1 MRPHPTDTTAPSHAE
16 RSALIVGIA
25 STVVGMQMFIV
36 QPGMLNLLV
45 LSLPASEAQAGVI
58 ASAEMAGIALSTVLA
73 AGASDRFSRRAVGFG
88 AAAMLVAANLLSA
101 ACQDPWMLA
110 AVRALA
116 GIGSG
121 LLISLGYS
129 LLGTTA
135 NKDRAF
141 AYVITAVLMYGALG
155 IFVLPAAGALIG
167 LSGIFVAFAGMAALL
182 PAFFGKI
189 PPAPIEREG
198 RGILAAHRLNGREF
212 AALGAV
218 LVFFLGQGVVWAYLG
233 LIGLGEGLSEPAVS
247 SGLTLSQL
255 AGIGGALSLVWAT
268 RRVSPRVLLLV
279 GGLGSIVPLLALT
292 LKLGALGYA
301 ISVTIFN
308 FFANLM
314 TPFLMALVAKCGREG
329 NLVPIAAALQMVG
342 LAIGPAASAALVD
355 GHDFQS
361 VLITGAA
368 LFAAMILVG
377 LPTTFQLRNAAP
389 GAQSTRP
396 IAHS

>member
-1 MRPHPTDTTAPSHAE
+1 MRPHPTDTTAPSQAE

-45 LSLPASEAQAGVI
+45 LNLPASEAQAGII

-73 AGASDRFSRRAVGFG
+73 AGASDRFSRRAVGSG

-167 LSGIFVAFAGMAALL
+167 VSGIFVAFAGMAALL
-182 PAFFGKI
+182 PAFLGKV
-189 PPAPIEREG
+189 PPAPTEREG
-198 RGILAAHRLNGREF
+198 RGILTKHRLNRREF
-212 AALGAV
+212 AALAAV
-218 LVFFLGQGVVWAYLG
+218 LTFFFGQGLVWAYLG
-233 LIGLGEGLSEPAVS
+233 LIGLGQGLSETTVS
-247 SGLTLSQL
+247 TGLTLSQL

-268 RRVSPRVLLLV
+268 RQVSPRVLLVV
-279 GGLGSIVPLLALT
+279 GGLGSIVPLVALT
-292 LKLGALGYA
+292 LKLGPLGYA
-301 ISVTIFN
+301 ISATIFN

-314 TPFLMALVAKCGREG
+314 TPFLMALVAKRGRDG
-329 NLVPIAAALQMVG
+329 NLVPVAAALQMVG
-342 LAIGPAASAALVD
+342 LAIGPAASALLVD
-355 GHDFQS
+355 GQDFQS
-361 VLITGAA
+361 VLVTGSVF
-368 LFAAMILVG
+368 FAAMILVG
-377 LPTTFQLRNAAP
+377 LPSTFELRAAAP
-389 GAQSTRP
+389 DAEPTRA
-396 IAHS
+396 IVHS